1 MLISVSNFSANA
13 VLDSSD
19 VSPVY
24 LAAQVIKQLGKYLH
38 SQPENILGGSPERAA
53 APGDQGGG
61 RPHGPGRGRH
71 GAPARRRAD
80 GLPGLH
86 QVDGQGGTWNK
97 YLFTCSRINDI

>member
-1 MLISVSNFSANA
+1 MLITVSNFSANA

-38 SQPENILGGSPERAA
+38 STRKYFHLGGSPERAA

-86 QVDGQGGTWNK
+86 QVDGQGGTNI
-97 YLFTCSRINDI
+97 YSRVVV

>member
-1 MLISVSNFSANA
+1 MVSFAEKIQYST
-13 VLDSSD
+13 VEIHLDAT
-19 VSPVY
+19 Y
-24 LAAQVIKQLGKYLH
+24 FLIKQLGKYLH

-86 QVDGQGGTWNK
+86 QVDGQGGTNI
-97 YLFTCSRINDI
+97 YSRVVV